1 MVDQLREMSKIMM
14 ELAKENRRC
23 VPMSSRRFKQ
33 IAHAFKEMEL
43 QLKSL
48 YLIENENGRTEI
60 SVTLKGKGKN
70 PLSSDEVGDLLS
82 AAWDTLKQQTG

>member
-1 MVDQLREMSKIMM
+1 
-14 ELAKENRRC
+14 
-23 VPMSSRRFKQ
+23 MSSRRFKQ

-82 AAWDTLKQQTG
+82 VLLGTHLSSRQDNKFFLSEGFETLYYGKSPGFIP

>member
-1 MVDQLREMSKIMM
+1 
-14 ELAKENRRC
+14 
-23 VPMSSRRFKQ
+23 MSSRRFKQ

-82 AAWDTLKQQTG
+82 VLLGTHLSSRQDNKFFLSEGFETLY